1 MTTLPRLRAA
11 GFTLIELIIVITIIV
26 MLAGLIV
33 GAFGFVRDKQAR
45 DQAQLQIALLSRAI
59 QEYELDMGAM
69 PGQAVNTND
78 GFTDIYGGIE
88 ATGSEGDYSEV
99 LYTALFYEG
108 YEFSTN
114 PDRLDNRNIK
124 ATTIYLSEL
133 DPNNNRQGWLNPTT
147 GEDPPEE
154 LKILDPWGNNYLY
167 RVGRLANGD
176 LNSDAMNP
184 DFDLWSSGKDGRT
197 QTPPPYDPDED
208 GNRDDIRN
216 F

>member
-59 QEYELDMGAM
+59 DEYELDMQVYPGAS
-69 PGQAVNTND
+69 GDAASAD
-78 GFTDIYGGIE
+78 GDN
-88 ATGSEGDYSEV
+88 SEV
-99 LYTALFYEG
+99 LYNALFFEG
-108 YEFSTN
+108 WNYVN
-114 PDRLDNRNIK
+114 QGRPDAWSDDE
-124 ATTIYLSEL
+124 ASEIYLSEL
-133 DPNNNRQGWLNPTT
+133 DPTSNRQGWLNPTT
-147 GEDPPEE
+147 SSTPSPN
-154 LKILDPWGNNYLY
+154 LKIIDPWGRHFLY
-167 RVGRLANGD
+167 RVGGN
-176 LNSDAMNP
+176 AMNP

-197 QTPPPYDPDED
+197 QTNLPYDPDED